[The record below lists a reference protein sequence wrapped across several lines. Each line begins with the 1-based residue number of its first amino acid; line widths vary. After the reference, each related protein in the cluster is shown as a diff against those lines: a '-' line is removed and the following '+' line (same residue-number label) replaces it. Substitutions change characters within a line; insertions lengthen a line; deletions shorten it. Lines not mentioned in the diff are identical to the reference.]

1 MSAIVS
7 LGIDLAKN
15 VFALHGVD
23 AAGKPVLVPPNDV
36 GVEAKRQQ
44 DEKPASKAVKLLL
57 HKFMSSGVDGGVH
70 R

>member
-1 MSAIVS
+1 MAVNIVC

-23 AAGKPVLVPPNDV
+23 GAGRVMLQ
-36 GVEAKRQQ
+36 R
-44 DEKPASKAVKLLL
+44 PAVRRGMKACSARLEILTTGQTG
-57 HKFMSSGVDGGVH
+57 S

>member
-23 AAGKPVLVPPNDV
+23 AAG
-36 GVEAKRQQ
+36 KRQQ